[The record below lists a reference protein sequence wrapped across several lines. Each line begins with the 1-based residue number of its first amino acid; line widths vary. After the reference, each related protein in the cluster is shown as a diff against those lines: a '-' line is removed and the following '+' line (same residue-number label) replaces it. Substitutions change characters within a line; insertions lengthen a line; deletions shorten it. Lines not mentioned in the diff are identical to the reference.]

1 MQPSS
6 SKPEPR
12 NQDHRDRRESGAVL
26 ILMAGMIAVLLGMT
40 AFAVDFG
47 WLYWNGTKIQHG
59 ADAAAL
65 AGVIYEPD
73 ATVLAKQNALEV
85 AAVNGYAHDPVSG
98 NTIVTPLDY
107 TDLATHPGTVSNAN
121 QLRVTVSHA
130 VPTFFMKVF
139 GFDTVTIEKTSV
151 AEYVL
156 PLAMGSDEPYFG
168 QDPTAPNASNFWA
181 NIHGY
186 YTGRTMG
193 DRFASQCVDGG
204 STSSCTPNPEA
215 RSTASAGTNNGMA
228 DLTGGYLYG
237 IEVPAGGSDLKV
249 EILDGPF
256 YRGGSDYV
264 LVGDNPQG
272 SGPGPTTIFM
282 LYAPDPTPLNTTDG
296 NELLCKV
303 EYAPRDAYMPT
314 ATSSTDWA
322 TVDAY
327 LKGQVIAGT
336 PYVADAVHNGITSSK
351 TYGELGDLWDQMCGS
366 TVFNRGDGIYPLR
379 VVVEHPGSDD
389 ERGLNR
395 FSMRASTN
403 GTPPRFFGLGD
414 MAIYANFAGNTATF
428 NLAEVPAVHAGKNLV
443 IELWDPDS
451 GNNGVEVKLPDG
463 STPQCSW
470 TSTDGRFGPGA
481 APGDLGACDLN
492 YSTSFNNEHMQIR
505 IKIADDYSCTSAC
518 WWTLTVDYP
527 GGANDTTTWSA
538 RVEGNPVKLV
548 E

>member
-1 MQPSS
+1 MRFRF
-6 SKPEPR
+6 SKPR
-12 NQDHRDRRESGAVL
+12 HRLCERSDRKESGAVL
-26 ILMAGMIAVLLGMT
+26 ILMAGMIVVLLGMT

-73 ATVLAKQNALEV
+73 LPATAKTNAFEV
-85 AAVNGYAHDPVSG
+85 AAVNGYSNGSG
-98 NTIVTPLDY
+98 TVVTPLDS
-107 TDLATHPGTVSNAN
+107 TDLADHPGAVTNAN
-121 QLRVTVSHA
+121 QLRVTVAHP

-139 GFDTVTIEKTSV
+139 GFDTVTIEKTAV

-156 PLAMGSDEPYFG
+156 PLAMGSDKPYFG
-168 QDPTAPNASNFWA
+168 QDPTDWNNSNFWA

-204 STSSCTPNPEA
+204 STSTCAPNPEA
-215 RSTASAGTNNGMA
+215 RPTAAAPANNGMT
-228 DLTGGYLYG
+228 DFTGGYLYG
-237 IEVPAGGSDLKV
+237 IEVLENNSDLKV
-249 EILDGPF
+249 EIFDGPF
-256 YRGGSDYV
+256 YRGGTDYV

-272 SGPGPTTIFM
+272 GSAGPTTIFM
-282 LYAPDPTPLNTTDG
+282 LYGPDPTPLNTTDG
-296 NELLCKV
+296 NKLLCKV
-303 EYAPRDAYMPT
+303 EFAPRDAYMP
-314 ATSSTDWA
+314 ATSSTTWGE
-322 TVDAY
+322 VDTF
-327 LKGQVIAGT
+327 LAGN
-336 PYVADAVHNGITSSK
+336 PYTADAIHNGATSSK
-351 TYGELGDLWDQMCGS
+351 TYNDLEDLWDQMCGS
-366 TVFNRGDGIYPLR
+366 SVFDEGKGIYPLR
-379 VVVEHPGSDD
+379 VIVKHPGASDD
-389 ERGLNR
+389 RGLNR

-403 GTPPRFFGLGD
+403 KSAPRFYGLGD
-414 MAIYANFAGNTATF
+414 MAIYANFAADKATF

-463 STPQCSW
+463 SIPECSW
-470 TSTDGRFGPGA
+470 TATDGRSGA
-481 APGDLGACDLN
+481 LGSCTLSYTTD
-492 YSTSFNNEHMQIR
+492 FNNHHMQIR
-505 IKIADDYSCTSAC
+505 IKIPETYTCTTAC
-518 WWTLTVDYP
+518 WWTLTVNYP